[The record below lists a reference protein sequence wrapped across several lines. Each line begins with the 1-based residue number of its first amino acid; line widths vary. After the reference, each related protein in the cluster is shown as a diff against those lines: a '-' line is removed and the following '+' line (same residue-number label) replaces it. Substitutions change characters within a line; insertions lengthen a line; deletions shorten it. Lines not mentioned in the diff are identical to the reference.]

1 MQATLQSF
9 FQSLTSTADLSV
21 AQALSPISVRSLT
34 LKKLFSPLLWQGAFF
49 GSIIMKKNN
58 IILIGMPASGKSTV
72 GVILAKILGYNF
84 VDADI
89 VIQEKENRKLS
100 EIIEEEGVQGF
111 IDIEN
116 RVNSQIEVEKTVI
129 STGGSAVYGKEAM
142 DHYKNIGK
150 VVYLKVSMDVLT
162 RRLND
167 VKQRGVVMREGQ
179 SLTSLYNERCALYEK
194 YADITIDEKSFTMEE
209 VVAELLAALS

>member
-1 MQATLQSF
+1 
-9 FQSLTSTADLSV
+9 
-21 AQALSPISVRSLT
+21 
-34 LKKLFSPLLWQGAFF
+34 
-49 GSIIMKKNN
+49 MKKNN

-72 GVILAKILGYNF
+72 GVILAKILGYSF

-89 VIQEKENRKLS
+89 VIQKKEGRKLA
-100 EIIEEEGVQGF
+100 EIIETEGIDGF

-116 RVNSQIEVEKTVI
+116 KVNSEIEVEKTVI

-162 RRLND
+162 KRLKNA
-167 VKQRGVVMREGQ
+167 KQRGVVMREGQ
-179 SLTSLYNERCALYEK
+179 SLVSLYNERVPLYEK
-194 YADITIDEKSFTMEE
+194 YADIVIDEGDKTMEE
-209 VVAELLAALS
+209 VVADLLAAL

>member
-1 MQATLQSF
+1 
-9 FQSLTSTADLSV
+9 
-21 AQALSPISVRSLT
+21 
-34 LKKLFSPLLWQGAFF
+34 
-49 GSIIMKKNN
+49 MKKNN

-72 GVILAKILGYNF
+72 GVILAKILGYNY

-89 VIQEKENRKLS
+89 VIQDKENRKLS
-100 EIIEEEGVQGF
+100 QIIEEEGIDGF

-116 RVNSQIEVEKTVI
+116 KINAEIEVEKTVI

-142 DHYKNIGK
+142 DHYKNIGR

-162 RRLND
+162 KRLSD

-179 SLTSLYNERCALYEK
+179 SLVSLYNERTPLYEK
-194 YADITIDEKSFTMEE
+194 YADIVIDEGSKTMEE
-209 VVAELLAALS
+209 VVADLLAALA

>member
-1 MQATLQSF
+1 
-9 FQSLTSTADLSV
+9 
-21 AQALSPISVRSLT
+21 
-34 LKKLFSPLLWQGAFF
+34 
-49 GSIIMKKNN
+49 MKKNN

-100 EIIEEEGVQGF
+100 DIIAEEGIQGF

-150 VVYLKVSMDVLT
+150 VVYLKVSMEVLT
-162 RRLND
+162 KRLSD

-179 SLTSLYNERCALYEK
+179 SLTSLYNERSVLYEK
-194 YADITIDEKSFTMEE
+194 YADITIDEKNLTMEE